1 MVTMIVFFGLLLTL
15 VVFLSVVVV
24 RRGRSRTENADGLLI
39 EQQRRIYA
47 QTARTSFNSLAV
59 HNSPPTMSDQYEH

>member
-1 MVTMIVFFGLLLTL
+1 MIVFFGLLLAL

-24 RRGRSRTENADGLLI
+24 RRGRRSRTENADGLLI

-47 QTARTSFNSLAV
+47 KSARTSFNSLAV